1 MVNVSPLVTRSKS
14 TDYGSEKMKIAFP
27 SQENLGLES
36 PIYGHFGTA
45 GYFIVVDSAN
55 GKFETLSNSDRVHE
69 HGGCRP
75 LAALGGKTV
84 EAVVVGGIGMG
95 ALRKLKAAGIRV
107 YRAAEGTISENL
119 ALIQSG
125 KLPEYTSMMTCAGH
139 GGECA
144 H

>member
-1 MVNVSPLVTRSKS
+1 
-14 TDYGSEKMKIAFP
+14 MKIAFP
-27 SQENLGLES
+27 SQENLGIES

-45 GYFIVVDSAN
+45 GYFVVIDSTTGQYEIHA
-55 GKFETLSNSDRVHE
+55 NSDQIHE

-75 LAALGGKTV
+75 LAALGGKPV
-84 EAVVVGGIGMG
+84 DAVVVGGIGQG
-95 ALRKLKAAGIRV
+95 ALKKLNSSGIKV

-119 ALIQSG
+119 ELIQSG

-139 GGECA
+139 GAECT